1 MQKQQYNHCKGVQES
16 VSIVNFV
23 FLHAL
28 SWNMR
33 LAFVLHSKTVLRFE
47 AYFELNMGF
56 FSKITPKT
64 TPKNQIIACERA
76 WRILSGNS
84 VIVVHIFVWGQFCLW
99 FDCINPMARL
109 RSALFWIKIERKM
122 KFIIFFSSTGALPAA
137 QQTTFSLNVSAKE
150 FVPSIASC
158 QLSSKAVGGG
168 SSDTEEL
175 GSADGG
181 GGGPEARQCARC
193 CKTYYVDHQG
203 EALSVEKCLY
213 HWGKVR
219 YGSVQSGE
227 TDR

>member
-1 MQKQQYNHCKGVQES
+1 MFSGQWALNSNQMKQ
-16 VSIVNFV
+16 V
-23 FLHAL
+23 FQ
-28 SWNMR
+28 SMG
-33 LAFVLHSKTVLRFE
+33 
-47 AYFELNMGF
+47 AYFWL
-56 FSKITPKT
+56 
-64 TPKNQIIACERA
+64 RL
-76 WRILSGNS
+76 ILSL
-84 VIVVHIFVWGQFCLW
+84 VWLYKPHGSKLKEKW
-99 FDCINPMARL
+99 NL
-109 RSALFWIKIERKM
+109 Y
-122 KFIIFFSSTGALPAA
+122 FSSTGALPAA

-158 QLSSKAVGGG
+158 QQLSSKAVGGG

-175 GSADGG
+175 GGSADGG
-181 GGGPEARQCARC
+181 GGGSGPEARQCARC